1 MGKLWAIIKR
11 EYLERVRSKWFLIAT
26 FLGPV
31 FFAAIIII
39 PAWLASRSRATSEV
53 YNTTIIDATS
63 TGFGQ
68 RLAVAIAGDNPDRK
82 KIPQVLVV
90 PPAELVKAESTA
102 TRDVMSKS
110 KVGYLVVT
118 DQTVAGETAK
128 YAGSN
133 ASSIP
138 DMTQIRTALRQTI
151 LASRLEKIGIETA
164 RTKELTFIP
173 LNFTTE
179 RITERGRGG
188 SGMASVMFGFAIG
201 FLLYMTIIIYG
212 QTIMSSVIEEKTS
225 RVAEVVMS
233 SVPTDTLLVGK
244 VLGVGAVGLTQ
255 QVLWV
260 ATTYVLLRVREPIM
274 AKLGAPTMSFSLPEI
289 SLGAAMLFLTF
300 FILGF
305 IFYSSL
311 YAAVGSA
318 VNSEQEARQ
327 AATPLMIMV
336 VFAGVFIQPVLL
348 NPTGTTALVLS
359 LLPITSPII
368 MPIRM
373 AVTGVAPLEMAA
385 SIGLLLLGCAA
396 ALWLASR
403 IYRVGLLMYGKKPTM
418 REMMRWV
425 SYSRLL
431 VSFPVDLCRGR
442 GWVPSSSATLARAE
456 PGTALAP
463 LRGTRRSPGRS
474 PKPTSRAP
482 NLSLHRS
489 VGARLGASRSPSHH
503 SGGEPCPHAS
513 RSRDVVGPCGR
524 WRGARQGDRGGA
536 HSADEEW
543 ARSGAA

>member
-1 MGKLWAIIKR
+1 MAKLWAIIKR

-39 PAWLASRSRATSEV
+39 PAWLASRSKATSDV
-53 YNTTIIDATS
+53 NNTIILDATA

-68 RLAVAIAGDNPDRK
+68 RLSAAIAGDDTDKTKMPTVR
-82 KIPQVLVV
+82 VV
-90 PPAELVKAESTA
+90 APAELAMAESTA
-102 TRDVMSKS
+102 TRQVMTKE
-110 KVGYLVVT
+110 KVGYMVVT

-128 YAGSN
+128 YAGRN
-133 ASSIP
+133 ASSLP
-138 DMTQIRTALRQTI
+138 DMQQIRTALRQTI
-151 LASRLEKIGIETA
+151 LASRLEKIGIDNS

-173 LNFTTE
+173 LNFSTE

-233 SVPTDTLLVGK
+233 SVPTNTLLAGK

-255 QVLWV
+255 QVLWI
-260 ATTYVLLRVREPIM
+260 ATTYILLKLREPIM
-274 AKLGAPTMSFSLPEI
+274 ARLGAPTTSFGLPDI
-289 SLGAAMLFLTF
+289 SMGAALLFLAF

-327 AATPLMIMV
+327 AATPLMIMIV
-336 VFAGVFIQPVLL
+336 VAGVFIQPVLL
-348 NPTGTTALVLS
+348 NPTGTTAQVLS
-359 LLPITSPII
+359 LVPITSPII

-373 AVTGVAPLEMAA
+373 AVTGVPALEMAG
-385 SIGLLLLGCAA
+385 SIAFLILGCFA

-418 REMMRWV
+418 REMARWV
-425 SYSRLL
+425 SYSR
-431 VSFPVDLCRGR
+431 
-442 GWVPSSSATLARAE
+442 
-456 PGTALAP
+456 
-463 LRGTRRSPGRS
+463 
-474 PKPTSRAP
+474 
-482 NLSLHRS
+482 
-489 VGARLGASRSPSHH
+489 
-503 SGGEPCPHAS
+503 
-513 RSRDVVGPCGR
+513 
-524 WRGARQGDRGGA
+524 
-536 HSADEEW
+536 
-543 ARSGAA
+543 